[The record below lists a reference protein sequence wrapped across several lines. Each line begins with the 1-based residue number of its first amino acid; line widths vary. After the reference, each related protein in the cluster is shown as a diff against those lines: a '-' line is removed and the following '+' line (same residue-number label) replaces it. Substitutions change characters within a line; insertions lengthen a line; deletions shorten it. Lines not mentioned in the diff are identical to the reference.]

1 MSIDKDIKLKKEI
14 VAICQLMDKKGL
26 VAGTEGNVSARA
38 EDGTVL
44 MTPSGYNKGDI
55 TEDMLVRL
63 DLDANVLEGDMAP
76 TSEKY
81 MHLEFYKQRSKAMGV
96 AHGHPIYSTAF
107 AAAGRDLPHGILP
120 ELVAVIGQIAT
131 VPYGRPSSAKL
142 AEAIAPYVQR
152 HNVFLLQN
160 HGSTAVGTSVR
171 DAYHR
176 LQVAEAYARTVWAA
190 ETLGGVQPMT
200 LAQVA
205 DLPLPSYE

>member
-1 MSIDKDIKLKKEI
+1 MTQNADAELKKEI
-14 VAICQLMDKKGL
+14 VAICKLMDSKGL

-38 EDGTVL
+38 ADGTVL
-44 MTPSGYNKGDI
+44 MTPSGFNKGDI

-63 DLDANVLEGDMAP
+63 DLDANVIEGDYGP

-81 MHLEFYKQRSKAMGV
+81 MHLEFYRQRPKAMGV

-120 ELVAVIGQIAT
+120 ELVAVIGQIVT

-142 AEAIAPYVQR
+142 AASIAPYVLR

-160 HGSTAVGTSVR
+160 HGATAVGTSVR
-171 DAYHR
+171 DAFHR
-176 LQVAEAYARTVWAA
+176 LQVAEAYAKTVWVA
-190 ETLGGVQPMT
+190 EAIGGVQPLTM
-200 LAQVA
+200 AQIA